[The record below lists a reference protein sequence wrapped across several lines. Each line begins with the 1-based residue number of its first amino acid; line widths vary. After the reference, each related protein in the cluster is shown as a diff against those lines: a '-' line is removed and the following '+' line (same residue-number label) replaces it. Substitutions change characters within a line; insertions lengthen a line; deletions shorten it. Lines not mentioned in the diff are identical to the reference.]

1 MTQDELL
8 AKNKYFLIIP
18 AALLTAIALWHLTY
32 VHSAAVVTGD
42 DFLYS
47 KYAMIAIAWIGLVA
61 VSGIVMLCMGG
72 AQPPVWAGCA
82 LMLGLAV
89 MQVMPG
95 LSGPDEPV
103 HYISAYTISNHIMGQ
118 EVRDGQ
124 GRVYMRA
131 EDFRLEDLDD
141 ESEEYRA
148 GLTSGTRILGHDLD
162 ESTYRDIENW
172 ERGLIKSSDI
182 RSTDIVGV
190 VTTPVVYLPQA
201 LGITLAR
208 LLHLNALF
216 TVTLG
221 RFFNL
226 LVYTLIIYAALVIT
240 PVGKELMMAVSF
252 LPMTI
257 ELSAS
262 FSYDAMLIAL
272 CWLFIALV
280 LRTAYDDEPVS
291 SGRIAALA
299 AVIGILAPCK
309 MVYSILVLLLLL
321 IPQERFGSKSR
332 RLICWA
338 ACLGTIALGLFL
350 VNSQVIAS
358 YASATESTLVWAGE
372 EGWTLRRC
380 LHEPLRAAR
389 MFYDTIMR
397 QGSYYFITL
406 LGGYLGNADPG
417 LDVPFIYLLVMT
429 ACMVLLAF
437 RREDA
442 ADVPDT
448 IDKTFV
454 AESISQG
461 STGKAEISCEA
472 AAEATVTKSWH
483 TVIHSIYREKIVI
496 SVTCL
501 LLTGMLMGSM
511 LIGWTPLSSD
521 IILGVSGRYL
531 LPVLPALLMLLK
543 NNTVL
548 LKRDISA
555 QLLYVIVCCDAAAFI
570 RLFAMVC
577 LKVS

>member
-8 AKNKYFLIIP
+8 AKNKYLLLIP
-18 AALLTAIALWHLTY
+18 AALLAAIALWHLTY
-32 VHSAAVVTGD
+32 VHAAAVVTGD

-47 KYAMIAIAWIGLVA
+47 KYMFIAVAWIGLA
-61 VSGIVMLCMGG
+61 AASGIVMLCMGG
-72 AQPPVWAGCA
+72 PKPPIWAGCA

-95 LSGPDEPV
+95 LSAPDEPV
-103 HYISAYTISNHIMGQ
+103 HYISAYAISNRIMGQ

-131 EDFRLEDLDD
+131 QDFRLEDLDG
-141 ESEEYRA
+141 ESEDYRA
-148 GLTSGTRILGHDLD
+148 GLAAGTRILGHDLD
-162 ESTYRDIENW
+162 ESTYRDIESW
-172 ERGLIKSSDI
+172 ERGLIKSDDI

-216 TVTLG
+216 TITLG

-226 LVYTLIIYAALVIT
+226 LVYTLIICAALVIT
-240 PVGKELMMAVSF
+240 PVGRELMMAVSF

-272 CWLFIALV
+272 CWLFISLV
-280 LRTAYDDEPVS
+280 LRTAHDGETVS
-291 SGRIAALA
+291 ARRIVALA

-321 IPQERFGSKSR
+321 IPKERFGSR
-332 RLICWA
+332 GRQLICWA
-338 ACLGTIALGLFL
+338 ACLGAIALGMLL

-380 LHEPLRAAR
+380 IREPLRAAR

-429 ACMVLLAF
+429 ACMVLLALGT
-437 RREDA
+437 EDA
-442 ADVPDT
+442 VGGSEDVT
-448 IDKTFV
+448 ARAAATGTRHIR
-454 AESISQG
+454 G
-461 STGKAEISCEA
+461 CSTG
-472 AAEATVTKSWH
+472 
-483 TVIHSIYREKIVI
+483 REKIVI
-496 SVTCL
+496 SLTCL
-501 LLTGMLMGSM
+501 LLLGMLLGSM

-531 LPVLPALLMLLK
+531 LPVLPVLLMLLK

-548 LKRDISA
+548 LRRDISA
-555 QLLYVIVCCDAAAFI
+555 PLLYMIICCDAAAFI